1 MSRQQEE
8 RSPFKVLLL
17 GKNGQVGWEL
27 HRALCPLGE
36 IVATDRRDL
45 DVADL
50 NKLREAIQSLK
61 PQVIVNATAYTA
73 VDKAEDEP
81 ELAMR
86 INGEAPEVLAEEAKR
101 CGALLVHYSTDYVF
115 DGTKKEPYTEEDT
128 PNPLSVYGRTKLAG
142 EEAIR
147 RVNGLYLIFRTSW
160 VYGERGHNFYL
171 TIRRLARE
179 REEIRVVDD
188 QIGAPTWCRT
198 IAENTAFILAQG
210 VNREEEY
217 HAYLKA
223 RRGLY
228 HMTAAGQT
236 SWYEFAKRIVET
248 VPPEERKL
256 QRVWS
261 MKTEEYEYR
270 AKRPLNSVMSNEKLQ
285 AAFCLCRTVL
295 WSDFFRRECGEGYL
309 YL

>member
-1 MSRQQEE
+1 MMDRTTEGH
-8 RSPFKVLLL
+8 SPFKILLL

-27 HRALCPLGE
+27 HHTLAPLGE
-36 IVATDRRDL
+36 IISTDRRDL
-45 DVADL
+45 DITDFHRV
-50 NKLREAIQSLK
+50 RETIHTIK

-81 ELAMR
+81 DLAML
-86 INGEAPEVLAEEAKR
+86 INGTAPGVLAEEAKK

-128 PNPLSVYGRTKLAG
+128 PNPLNVYGRTKLAG

-147 RVNGLYLIFRTSW
+147 SVDGNHLIFRTSW

-171 TIRRLARE
+171 TIRRLAKE
-179 REEIRVVDD
+179 KEEISVVDD
-188 QIGAPTWCRT
+188 QIGAPTWCRS

-210 VNREEEY
+210 VNREEGY
-217 HAYLKA
+217 SAYYEK
-223 RRGLY
+223 RKGLY

-248 VPPEERKL
+248 VPPEERRLKRIL
-256 QRVWS
+256 PI
-261 MKTEEYEYR
+261 KTKDYAYK
-270 AKRPLNSVMSNEKLQ
+270 AQRPLNSVMSNSKLQ
-285 AAFCLCRTVL
+285 KMLKIYQKNWYTTIC
-295 WSDFFRRECGEGYL
+295 
-309 YL
+309 

>member
-1 MSRQQEE
+1 M
-8 RSPFKVLLL
+8 LLL

-27 HRALCPLGE
+27 HRTLCPLGE

-45 DVADL
+45 DITDFDR
-50 NKLREAIQSLK
+50 LRETVRSLK

-86 INGEAPEVLAEEAKR
+86 INGEAPGVLAEEAKR

-115 DGTKKEPYTEEDT
+115 DGTKNGPYTEEDS
-128 PNPLSVYGRTKLAG
+128 PNPLNVYGKTKLAG

-147 RVNGLYLIFRTSW
+147 SVDGNHLIFRTSW

-179 REEIRVVDD
+179 KEEIRVVDD

-210 VNREEEY
+210 VNREEGY
-217 HAYLKA
+217 HAYYETRK
-223 RRGLY
+223 GLY

-236 SWYEFAKRIVET
+236 SWYEFAKYIAET

-256 QRVWS
+256 RRIVPI
-261 MKTEEYEYR
+261 KTAEYGYKAR
-270 AKRPLNSVMSNEKLQ
+270 RPLNSFLSNLKLYVI
-285 AAFCLCRTVL
+285 FKIF
-295 WSDFFRRECGEGYL
+295 DNYL
-309 YL
+309 RSSICSQVIFKQST

>member
-1 MSRQQEE
+1 MSVQRDE
-8 RSPFKVLLL
+8 RPPFKVLLL

-27 HRALCPLGE
+27 HRTLCPLGE
-36 IVATDRRDL
+36 IVATDRREL
-45 DVADL
+45 DITDFDR
-50 NKLREAIQSLK
+50 LRETVRTLK

-86 INGEAPEVLAEEAKR
+86 INGEAPGVLAEEAKR

-115 DGTKKEPYTEEDT
+115 DGTKNGPYTEEDT
-128 PNPLSVYGRTKLAG
+128 PNPLNVYGRTKLAG

-147 RVNGLYLIFRTSW
+147 SVDGNHLIFRTSW

-171 TIRRLARE
+171 TILRLARE
-179 REEIRVVDD
+179 KEEIRVVDD

-210 VNREEEY
+210 VNREEGY
-217 HAYLKA
+217 HAYYEA
-223 RRGLY
+223 RKGLY

-236 SWYEFAKRIVET
+236 SWYEFAKRIADT

-256 QRVWS
+256 RRIVPI
-261 MKTEEYEYR
+261 KTAEYGYR
-270 AKRPLNSVMSNEKLQ
+270 ARRPLNSVLVNGRN
-285 AAFCLCRTVL
+285 F
-295 WSDFFRRECGEGYL
+295 WSIFSSSWEVSTDRIKR
-309 YL
+309 